1 LNPTQPPRLGFS
13 FEGFRSIVRT
23 RGLCDEKSREMKT
36 VLLAHAIET
45 GKPMPLQIA
54 SRIFCRHVALI
65 RARSLLASFAQFRAN
80 RALSA
85 PF

>member
-1 LNPTQPPRLGFS
+1 
-13 FEGFRSIVRT
+13 
-23 RGLCDEKSREMKT
+23 MKT